1 MPYRIEN
8 SFLNS
13 DGDSHPL
20 SCRVRRTFCLG
31 SVLIFGWILMNGCTT
46 LRSDLKPDAP
56 KPSVKPEKKATPE
69 INTGFG
75 SWVDKLKKRK
85 HQKDPNMK
93 TNAAPPQPDQ
103 QSSSAQSATS
113 TTDSGPA
120 AAPVPMRQAQPPGM
134 QGSLMTVRLPNGL
147 VITKKVVSLREARY
161 KNVIPQKYDLSCG
174 AASLATILN
183 YFYNH
188 HVNEVDIIKHLL
200 EHGDAQEIRAK
211 GFSLLDLKTYALKQ
225 GYLADG
231 YRVDLTKVRQLKIPV
246 IILFKSGSYSH
257 FVVLKGIM
265 HGNAYIADPAYG
277 NRSMPI
283 ETFKENWNGV
293 IFIVAKPGMQQL
305 APLPMQTTLPAPV
318 LAAMRLKDLFSTG
331 FAGFISGEF

>member
-1 MPYRIEN
+1 LLYRIEN

-13 DGDSHPL
+13 DGSSHPF
-20 SCRVRRTFCLG
+20 SCRIRRTVGVG
-31 SVLIFGWILMNGCTT
+31 SVLVLGWILISGCTSLSADLQPDEPT
-46 LRSDLKPDAP
+46 PSARS
-56 KPSVKPEKKATPE
+56 EKKAAPE
-69 INTGFG
+69 VNSAFG
-75 SWVDKLKKRK
+75 SWVDKLKTPK
-85 HQKDPNMK
+85 HQKDTHPN
-93 TNAAPPQPDQ
+93 TEAAAPQPDPP
-103 QSSSAQSATS
+103 SPRAQPAITIPDGRPAT
-113 TTDSGPA
+113 
-120 AAPVPMRQAQPPGM
+120 APVSKHQAQPLGM

-183 YFYNH
+183 FFYNH
-188 HVNEVDIIKHLL
+188 HVEEVDIIKHLL

-211 GFSLLDLKTYALKQ
+211 GFSLLDLKTYALQQ
-225 GYLADG
+225 GFLADG
-231 YRVDLTKVRQLKIPV
+231 YKVDLTKVRQLKIPV

-293 IFIVAKPGMQQL
+293 IFIVAKPGMQQR
-305 APLPMQTTLPAPV
+305 APLPMETTLPAPV

-331 FAGFISGEF
+331 FAGFVSGEF

>member
-1 MPYRIEN
+1 
-8 SFLNS
+8 
-13 DGDSHPL
+13 
-20 SCRVRRTFCLG
+20 
-31 SVLIFGWILMNGCTT
+31 MNGCTS
-46 LRSDLKPDAP
+46 LRSDLQPDAP
-56 KPSVKPEKKATPE
+56 KPSARSEKKATPE

-75 SWVDKLKKRK
+75 TWVDKLKKTK
-85 HQKDPNMK
+85 HQKGQD
-93 TNAAPPQPDQ
+93 TIAD
-103 QSSSAQSATS
+103 
-113 TTDSGPA
+113 A
-120 AAPVPMRQAQPPGM
+120 AAPQPVPPSSNAQPTDGRPASVPVTKRQAQPHGM

-161 KNVIPQKYDLSCG
+161 RNVIPQKYDLSCG

-183 YFYNH
+183 FFYNH
-188 HVNEVDIIKHLL
+188 RVDEVDIIKHIL
-200 EHGDAQEIRAK
+200 EHGDAPEIRAK

-225 GYLADG
+225 GFLADG
-231 YRVDLTKVRQLKIPV
+231 YKVDLTKLRQLKVPV

-293 IFIVAKPGMQQL
+293 IFIVAKPGMQQH
-305 APLPMQTTLPAPV
+305 APLPMETTLPAPV

-331 FAGFISGEF
+331 FAGFVSGEF